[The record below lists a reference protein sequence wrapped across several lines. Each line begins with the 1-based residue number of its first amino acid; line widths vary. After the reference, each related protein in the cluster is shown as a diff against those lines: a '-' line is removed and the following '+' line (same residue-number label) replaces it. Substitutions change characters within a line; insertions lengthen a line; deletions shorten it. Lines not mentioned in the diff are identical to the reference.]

1 MNLRPDLGR
10 EISALGAEGVVG
22 GHEGVT
28 GALVNCEFG
37 VNASSPEPGLKV
49 DGARRGKEVV
59 LLGHVAAYH
68 RGDPR
73 VVRLVVSGGEPVE
86 RHGDLDEVG
95 AERGE
100 HEGQHAAHAEANDGD
115 TVAAGRF
122 ERRQVIDCAAHIG
135 GCTIHGESGHEF
147 AGAIHLGVS
156 GQLASVEIGSERGE
170 TGCGQLVA
178 DLDDAAVEPPPLLDD
193 DDARPASRRRFG
205 QVAGDAVMFEVDPSH
220 AANLA
225 VAAHSSRGWLLGQT
239 VVVDMTRPEVLW
251 TPPVDARRSTR
262 LGTFIDL
269 CERRTGR
276 DFPDYEALWAWSV
289 STGLEDFWAAIWEY
303 FDIASDGAVEQVLDR
318 RVMPGARWFPGARTN
333 FAEHCLRHLDESRPA
348 IIARSQSRDRV
359 EMSGADLIEAVRRA
373 RAALVALG
381 VGPGDRVAAYLP
393 NIPETIVAFLAV
405 SSLGGVWTSCA
416 PEFGVRA
423 VLDRFSQVEPTVL
436 LAVDGYRY
444 GRHAVGRVDE
454 VAEICAG
461 LPTLSSVISVAYLDG
476 GLPASIAAVPVL
488 DWAEV
493 MEAPTE
499 SPLAFERRTVEHPLY
514 VLYSSGT
521 TGLPKPIVHG
531 QGLVLLEHLKV
542 QGLHGDM
549 GPEDR
554 FFWFTTTGWMMWNY
568 LVSGLLHGS
577 TLVLYDGDPNANGP
591 ETLWSLAAEERVT
604 WFGGGAPFF
613 TACARAGLRA
623 SEQFDLSAIR
633 AVGSTGAPLPPEGFR
648 WIHDHVSSTALLSP
662 ISGGTDIAS
671 AFVGG
676 SPMTPVWTGEIPARY
691 LGCAVAAFDEDGRE
705 VVGSQGELVVT
716 EPMPSMPIGFWG
728 DDDGSRYSASYFEHY
743 PGIWRHGDWVT
754 FSERGSCV
762 ISGRSDATLNRGGVR
777 VGTAEVYRVVESV
790 PGVAD
795 SLVVHLE
802 AEDGDDPGLLV
813 LFVVGEGEGRV
824 LDPDLVAEIRAVVR
838 SQLSPRHVPDEVHRL
853 DAVPTTLSGKKLELP
868 VKKILLGADPDVV
881 ASRGALKD
889 PAAIDA
895 VVEVA
900 RSRR

>member
-1 MNLRPDLGR
+1 MHLRPNLGG
-10 EISALGAEGVVG
+10 EISALGTERVVR
-22 GHEGVT
+22 GHERVT
-28 GALVNCEFG
+28 GALVDRELGVHTGRAELGLEFR
-37 VNASSPEPGLKV
+37 
-49 DGARRGKEVV
+49 GARRGEEVV
-59 LLGHVAAYH
+59 VLGHVAADD
-68 RGDPR
+68 RRDTR
-73 VVRLVVSGGEPVE
+73 VVRLTVTRGEAVE
-86 RHGDLDEVG
+86 RDGDLDEVG
-95 AERGE
+95 AERREDEGE
-100 HEGQHAAHAEANDGD
+100 HAAHAEPDDGD
-115 TVAAGRF
+115 TLSTGRL
-122 ERRQVIDCAAHIG
+122 ERCQVIDSSAHISG
-135 GCTIHGESGHEF
+135 GAIHRESGHEF
-147 AGAIHLGVS
+147 ASAIHLGMP
-156 GQLASVEIGSERGE
+156 GQFTVVEVGGE
-170 TGCGQLVA
+170 GGEAGGRQLIA
-178 DLDDAAVEPPPLLDD
+178 DLDDPAIEPPPLLDD
-193 DDARPASRRRFG
+193 DDAGPAAGDRFG
-205 QVAGDAVMFEVDPSH
+205 QVARDAVMVEIDPAHDSNLVVD
-220 AANLA
+220 
-225 VAAHSSRGWLLGQT
+225 AHSSVGWRLGQT
-239 VVVDMTRPEVLW
+239 RRVNATHPEVLW
-251 TPPVDARRSTR
+251 TPPADARQSTR

-276 DFPDYEALWAWSV
+276 SFPDYEALWAWSAGD
-289 STGLEDFWAAIWEY
+289 GLEEFWAAVWEF
-303 FDIASDGAVEQVLDR
+303 FDVAGDGVLEQILDR
-318 RVMPGARWFPGARTN
+318 RVMPGARWFSGARTN
-333 FAEHCLRHLDESRPA
+333 FAEHCLRNLEASRPA
-348 IIARSQSRDRV
+348 IISRSQSRDRS
-359 EMSGADLIEAVRRA
+359 EMSGAELIDAVRRA
-373 RAALVALG
+373 RAALVELG
-381 VGPGDRVAAYLP
+381 IGVGDRVAAYLP
-393 NIPETIVAFLAV
+393 NIPETIVAFLAT
-405 SSLGGVWTSCA
+405 SSLGAVWTSCA

-423 VLDRFSQVEPTVL
+423 VLDRFSQVEPKVL

-444 GRHAVGRVDE
+444 GRHAVGREDE

-461 LPTLSSVISVAYLDG
+461 LPTLSAVISISYLDR
-476 GLPASIAAVPVL
+476 GLADSVATVPVL
-488 DWAEV
+488 DWSEV
-493 MEAPTE
+493 MEAPTD
-499 SPLAFERRTVEHPLY
+499 SPLTFERREAEHPLY

-577 TLVLYDGDPNANGP
+577 TLVLYDGDPNADGT
-591 ETLWSLAAEERVT
+591 ETLWRLAAEERVT

-648 WIHDHVSSTALLSP
+648 WIHEHVSSTALISP
-662 ISGGTDIAS
+662 ISGGTDVAS

-743 PGIWRHGDWVT
+743 PGMWRHGDWVT
-754 FSERGSCV
+754 FSDRGSCV

-777 VGTAEVYRVVESV
+777 VGTAEIYRVVESV

-813 LFVVGEGEGRV
+813 LFVVGPGEGSV
-824 LDPDLVAEIRAVVR
+824 VAPDLVAEIRTIVR